1 LATALGVL
9 GLLRVNLV
17 TEFALAIVRSLFQ
30 LTVLVVGLAVAM
42 EFPGWGTL
50 IFAPLLLIIATQFTL
65 SRCTFPLDRY
75 ALTGLLAL
83 AASFPTFYTVLLVLR
98 PAPLYAPQVWIPL
111 LSLSFSSASA
121 IVLQVGNGAW
131 QLWQRQQ
138 VNPDPPDTAP
148 QDSPDLLKI
157 WHTVLQQVLKLRV
170 QQIASLGLVSLP
182 LILAAQI
189 LVNIDPLLAL
199 GYEVLLMLVGL
210 NSSFVAVLCLQKIF
224 ARLATVNTMRRD
236 IPRV

>member
-1 LATALGVL
+1 MGLL
-9 GLLRVNLV
+9 GLLGVNLV
-17 TEFALAIVRSLFQ
+17 TAFALAIARSLFQ
-30 LTVLVVGLAVAM
+30 LTVLVVGLTLAM
-42 EFPGWGTL
+42 DFPGWGII

-65 SRCTFPLDRY
+65 SRCTFPLDRF

-83 AASFPTFYTVLLVLR
+83 AASFPTLYTVLFVLR
-98 PAPLYAPQVWIPL
+98 PVPLYAPQVWIPI

-131 QLWQRQQ
+131 QRWQRQQ
-138 VNPDPPDTAP
+138 VENRPPENVP
-148 QDSPDLLKI
+148 QDSPDLLQV
-157 WHTVLQQVLKLRV
+157 WHTILHQVLKLRV
-170 QQIASLGLVSLP
+170 QQIATLGLVSLP
-182 LILAAQI
+182 LILSAQI

-224 ARLATVNTMRRD
+224 ARLAIGNTMRRD